1 MTERSGPLV
10 GLKVLEFGAIG
21 PTPFCA
27 MLLAD
32 LGADVVRIDRKGGM
46 RIGRHDV
53 TFRGRRSVAMDLKSP
68 AAAEACLKLA
78 ERADAL
84 IEGFRPG
91 VMERLGLG
99 PETVLARNPRLVYG
113 RMTGWGQTGAYAAA
127 AGHDINYIAM
137 SGALHAI
144 GTPDHPLPPLNLVG
158 DYGGGSL
165 YLAFGVVSALLHAG
179 KTGEGQ
185 VIDCAMSD
193 GAASLMAQM
202 YGLHAAGMWRDQR
215 GVNVID
221 GGSHF
226 YNAYRCADG
235 EWISLAAAEPQF
247 YAILRDKAGLDDP
260 AFDGHMDAARWP
272 ELKEKLAAVIAG
284 KTRAAWCDIFEG
296 TDACFAPVLSL
307 AEAPQHPV
315 NRERDVFIEIDGVP
329 QPAPAPR
336 FSRTPGAVQGPPA
349 KAGTHNREALSDW
362 GFEPAEIDRLEGQ
375 GVL

>member
-1 MTERSGPLV
+1 MSERSGPLV
-10 GLKVLEFGAIG
+10 GVKVLEFGAIG
-21 PTPFCA
+21 PAPFCA

-32 LGADVVRIDRKGGM
+32 LGADIVRIDRKGGAA
-46 RIGRHDV
+46 IGPCDI
-53 TFRGRRSVAMDLKSP
+53 TFRGRRSVAMDLKAP
-68 AAAEACLKLA
+68 AAAEACLKLVQ
-78 ERADAL
+78 RADAL

-91 VMERLGLG
+91 VMERLGVG
-99 PETVLARNPRLVYG
+99 PETALARNPRLVYG
-113 RMTGWGQTGAYAAA
+113 RMTGWGQSGPYAAA

-144 GTPDHPLPPLNLVG
+144 GPPERPLPPLNLVG

-165 YLAFGVVSALLHAG
+165 YLAFGMVSALLHAR
-179 KTGEGQ
+179 TSGEGQ
-185 VIDCAMSD
+185 VIDCAMAD
-193 GAASLMAQM
+193 GAISLMAQM
-202 YGLHAAGMWRDQR
+202 YGLHADGRWRDER

-247 YAILRDKAGLDDP
+247 YAVLRDKAGLADP
-260 AFDGHMDAARWP
+260 VFDGQMDSARWP

-284 KTRAAWCDIFEG
+284 KTRAEWCAIFEG
-296 TDACFAPVLSL
+296 SDACFAPVLSL
-307 AEAPQHPV
+307 AEAPEHPV
-315 NRERDVFIEIDGVP
+315 NRARGAFVEIDGVP

-349 KAGTHNREALSDW
+349 PAGAHNRTALSDW
-362 GFEPAEIDRLEGQ
+362 GFEPAEIDALEAA